1 MTGSRVST
9 LFSDKQESSVEQ
21 RISLIQQGNEAL
33 RSDLILDSQPFVRSI
48 VSRMLQK
55 SGAEHH
61 DEYSIALGAF
71 SDAIDS
77 FDPSSGVPFFK
88 YAGLIINRK
97 LIDWLRSQK
106 RHTSNSVPFTSIERP
121 DGSSFASSIEDK
133 RASHFDQEIEI
144 EEELLLLRDRLTGF
158 GLSFAELTKHFPR
171 HRDSRHTCLRAAQ
184 ILVSSETL
192 YRSFEI
198 KKQLPMSE
206 ISRISDIPLKTIQRN
221 RGSIILLAL
230 LLTSGLEVIKYN
242 LMIFS
247 REE

>member
-9 LFSDKQESSVEQ
+9 WFSNQQESSVEQ
-21 RISLIQQGNEAL
+21 RVSMIQQGNEAM
-33 RSDLILDSQPFVRSI
+33 RSDLIVDSQPFVRGI
-48 VSRMLQK
+48 VGRMLQK
-55 SGAEHH
+55 NGVEQH

-71 SDAIDS
+71 SDAIDG
-77 FDPSSGVPFFK
+77 FDPQAGVPFFK
-88 YAGLIINRK
+88 YAGPVINRK

-106 RHTSNSVPFTSIERP
+106 RHTSNTLPFASIERA
-121 DGSSFASSIEDK
+121 DGSSFVSSIEDEK
-133 RASHFDQEIEI
+133 SSRFDQEIEI

-158 GLSFAELTKHFPR
+158 GLSFSELTKHFPR
-171 HRDSRHTCLRAAQ
+171 HRDSRLTCLRTAQ
-184 ILVSSETL
+184 TLVSSETL

-206 ISRISDIPLKTIQRN
+206 LSHITSIPLKTVQRN

-242 LMIFS
+242 LMMFS
-247 REE
+247 RED